1 MIAQNYF
8 KYIFQKTISNTYFK
22 KLFHVKEI
30 NCIYIRITS
39 SHVSLKT
46 LPVTF
51 GIAFFAVAI
60 ISASALTDASAL
72 MDDGTLTKYSPNG
85 HYKVEMSW
93 EPAGEIVPGQN
104 YDFTFTISN
113 SLTEKRLQVSNFD
126 LGVVQ
131 NDVLVTDRSINA
143 AGTVKE
149 EFLFL
154 QAGITHILLSDI
166 NGSGQEVNF
175 TFLADRPNAINS
187 SDGVQFVKKESAEP
201 QMYFCG
207 WEKNKKTLGDCFETE
222 TYENYGWYGKVNV
235 LIYAPGWN
243 FDENQIEFI
252 GDGSDGKGI
261 VTFHSRSE
269 YGFSEYNGSGCGLV
283 ETGPNTGLFMGRLK
297 LTGHDYDLN
306 GDGVVDTKLGGEKCS
321 APKSPYK
328 ELGKLEGGRD
338 GAFTVNWQYA
348 TEPEDKFITKTATFG
363 WNLATIDILK
373 DEYSVNDTVKFKF
386 YDKESYGLGKDKM
399 SLSFKVYS
407 DSDQAGIDI
416 SSTQHGNYKYKKAF
430 EFNLTSTN
438 ESSGETLYVK
448 PGDKIYVEFEDYTL
462 PEDVEG
468 KIGGPYQKGDHL
480 DIIDVATITN

>member
-1 MIAQNYF
+1 
-8 KYIFQKTISNTYFK
+8 
-22 KLFHVKEI
+22 
-30 NCIYIRITS
+30 
-39 SHVSLKT
+39 
-46 LPVTF
+46 
-51 GIAFFAVAI
+51 
-60 ISASALTDASAL
+60 
-72 MDDGTLTKYSPNG
+72 
-85 HYKVEMSW
+85 MSW

-175 TFLADRPNAINS
+175 TFIADRPNAINS

-207 WEKNKKTLGDCFETE
+207 WESNKKTLGDCFETE
-222 TYENYGWYGKVNV
+222 TYENYGWWGKVNV

-243 FDENQIEFI
+243 FDENLIEVI

-261 VTFHSRSE
+261 VTFHSHSE
-269 YGFSEYNGSGCGLV
+269 YGFSEYDGDGCGLT

-297 LTGHDYDLN
+297 LTAHDYDLN

-328 ELGKLEGGRD
+328 ELGKIEGGRD
-338 GAFTVNWQYA
+338 GGFTVNWQYS
-348 TEPEDKFITKTATFG
+348 TEPEEKYVTQTATFG
-363 WNLATIDILK
+363 WNLATIDFAA
-373 DEYSVNDTVKFKF
+373 DEFSVNDPVQFKF
-386 YDKESYGLGKDKM
+386 YDRDSYGLKYAG
-399 SLSFKVYS
+399 SFKIYS
-407 DSDQAGIDI
+407 DSDKAGIDL
-416 SSTQHGNYKYKKAF
+416 SVQDNENHKYKKSY
-430 EFNLTSTN
+430 EFFLTPDD
-438 ESSGETLYVK
+438 ESSGKTLFAK
-448 PGDKIYVEFEDYTL
+448 PGDKIYVEWEDYTL

-468 KIGGPYQKGDHL
+468 KIGGPFHKGDHL
-480 DIIDVATITN
+480 DIIDVATVTK